1 MKIFHAPRYLL
12 LTSLVLLGIGSSVHA
27 EDPLSVSVRVEAKPE
42 PVRAV
47 GLVFSST
54 SSHEI
59 SDTKITKI
67 GDKLYDIDFTVPRNI
82 VRQDSVASAV
92 AYDESG
98 QPTYSNVTPALLSQT
113 RAILASIPECPAAD
127 TTKVALLNSP
137 GSLQQLVDLRTERV
151 AIARYRIAEALDST
165 FLAKLRRFEEVLG
178 LSRPTELSAELPA
191 QELIDRL
198 SRIDLAF
205 KRYQAEKGQSSS
217 K

>member
-1 MKIFHAPRYLL
+1 MKSVFRARHTVVYLMAL
-12 LTSLVLLGIGSSVHA
+12 IGSISPAWA
-27 EDPLSVSVRVEAKPE
+27 EDAISVSVRVEAKPE

-59 SDTKITKI
+59 PDAEIKKI
-67 GDKLYDIDFTVPRNI
+67 GDKLYDIVFTAPRNI
-82 VRQDSVASAV
+82 VRQDSVASAI
-92 AYDESG
+92 AYDEAG
-98 QPTYSNVTPALLSQT
+98 QATYSNVTPALLSQT
-113 RAILASIPECPAAD
+113 RAVLASIPDCPAAD
-127 TTKVALLNSP
+127 TTKIALLNSP
-137 GSLQQLVDLRTERV
+137 GTLQQLVDLRTERV
-151 AIARYRIAEALDST
+151 AIARYRIAEAFNAT
-165 FLAKLRRFEEVLG
+165 FLAKLRRFEEILG

-205 KRYQAEKGQSSS
+205 KKYQAEKGSSPS